1 MLKFSDG
8 MSFDTSGPLRVE
20 HRSDGYYV
28 VGNGRMFAVDT
39 YEEGRKYIAEQNT
52 KAAASAVSDR

>member
-1 MLKFSDG
+1 MKFSDG

-28 VGNGRMFAVDT
+28 VGGGMLMAVDT
-39 YEEGRKYIAEQNT
+39 YEEGKKYIEDRKERDAQART
-52 KAAASAVSDR
+52 SDR